1 MTPYNTKMW
10 KRRNESWYGSYMIG
24 VTQMIP
30 NASRLKADSNYECHV
45 FGRAE
50 NKNYTVNQL
59 NALAKSNYYQWIVLD
74 KNKIANDN
82 LLLLEYMIKSME
94 IHISIIWTN
103 AHLLQ
108 GKITI

>member
-1 MTPYNTKMW
+1 
-10 KRRNESWYGSYMIG
+10 MIG

-50 NKNYTVNQL
+50 NKKLYRESVECVGKN
-59 NALAKSNYYQWIVLD
+59 NYYQWIVLD
-74 KNKIANDN
+74 KNKIANEN

-103 AHLLQ
+103 CLL
-108 GKITI
+108 ITRQSHNIAL